1 MTDYPI
7 AQRHNLYLDEIR
19 TEERG
24 LASDEISEV
33 CRKYGI
39 DEVEFPFIIELSRR
53 ELYDATDFI
62 ETDNEEDDLE
72 DLE

>member
-1 MTDYPI
+1 MKTYPI
-7 AQRHNLYLDEIR
+7 ADRHNLYLDEIR

-53 ELYDATDFI
+53 ELYDASDFI
-62 ETDNEEDDLE
+62 ESDNEEDDLE
-72 DLE
+72 ED

>member
-72 DLE
+72 ED